1 MQRTKKMRLKLL
13 RQINN
18 YTQADIAKILHCR
31 QNTYSQYETRTR
43 YISIDS
49 LKVLAEFYNTSIDF
63 LVDFTDEKSPYPRK
77 K

>member
-1 MQRTKKMRLKLL
+1 MRLKIL
-13 RQINN
+13 RQMNN

-31 QNTYSQYETRTR
+31 QNTYSQYETHSR

-49 LKVLAEFYNTSIDF
+49 LKILAEFYNTSIDF